1 MPVMDGF
8 EATRLIRATAR
19 GVNLPILAMTAAAM
33 TQDRQA
39 TEIAGMNAHVAKPID
54 ARELVSALLK
64 WVPLQAPKV
73 VTGTVL
79 QSAVLSSSD
88 AFDIPG
94 LDIASAVFN
103 LDNDWELLR
112 HIMQSFHND
121 FADAPHQLDAHLAAG
136 EWQDA
141 ERLVHTVKG
150 LAHSVGATELH
161 AIGQRFENDL
171 HERQNTLQ
179 DVFNQELASVLERI
193 AILKP
198 AEQSSESAATPEHLR
213 ELLQR
218 LAESITA
225 FTLVP
230 QDFKDQVSRALVG
243 HVDARLADE
252 LMRHVGHL
260 DYESAQVTLDL
271 IAEKLGVKLD
281 V

>member
-1 MPVMDGF
+1 
-8 EATRLIRATAR
+8 
-19 GVNLPILAMTAAAM
+19 M

-39 TEIAGMNAHVAKPID
+39 TELAGMNAHVAKPID

-64 WVPLQAPKV
+64 WVPPQAPKV
-73 VTGTVL
+73 LTGTVL

-94 LDIASAVFN
+94 LDIAGAVFN
-103 LDNDWELLR
+103 LDHDWELLR
-112 HIMQSFHND
+112 HIMLSFYDD
-121 FADAPHQLDAHLAAG
+121 FADAPQRLDAHLAAG

-150 LAHSVGATELH
+150 LAHSVGATDLQ
-161 AIGQRFENDL
+161 AIGKRFEIEL
-171 HERQNTLQ
+171 HERESSLQ
-179 DVFNQELASVLERI
+179 DEFKHELKGVLERI

-230 QDFKDQVSRALVG
+230 HDFKDQVSRALVG
-243 HVDARLADE
+243 HVEPKLADE
-252 LMRHVGHL
+252 LMRHIGQL

-271 IAEKLGVKLD
+271 IAQRLGVTLD